1 MYFPFFYLSSAV
13 SSIFNTL
20 SQTWCVKMSRER
32 HCFQTTHRTSFSLI
46 MVLAQ
51 VDEACLWYWSYKS
64 PKKKRRCCLPLSVSH
79 IHFKMPLLVSNYW
92 WVTWRLVDCGW
103 MCVLVGKCKAPHV
116 SGKTEDALCGTDCV
130 SERQKEG
137 EFVYEGWG
145 FGHLPSDKIS
155 WQGNQ
160 RETNSAATR
169 VQLSRSSPWWAF
181 EKWSSVEIGFVW
193 EASDLSL
200 VRIIATCLHWLQRSV
215 N

>member
-1 MYFPFFYLSSAV
+1 MQASCTACIDSCHFILRKRLPIKWEDPFTSIWWMVNCGCV
-13 SSIFNTL
+13 SLRRSVRQCERTCM
-20 SQTWCVKMSRER
+20 SVCEWERQRTYCVKQFVCQRETKR
-32 HCFQTTHRTSFSLI
+32 
-46 MVLAQ
+46 
-51 VDEACLWYWSYKS
+51 EKEPAC
-64 PKKKRRCCLPLSVSH
+64 
-79 IHFKMPLLVSNYW
+79 
-92 WVTWRLVDCGW
+92 D
-103 MCVLVGKCKAPHV
+103 
-116 SGKTEDALCGTDCV
+116 
-130 SERQKEG
+130 
-137 EFVYEGWG
+137 GWG

-181 EKWSSVEIGFVW
+181 EKWSAVEIGFVW